1 VLIMGENNTNYYP
14 KWCVFLA
21 KTPLI
26 NSIIMLFIV
35 NNDVFLA
42 LKTPLINSIIMLFI
56 VNNDVNYSPKQP
68 QLLA

>member
-1 VLIMGENNTNYYP
+1 MM
-14 KWCVFLA
+14 

-56 VNNDVNYSPKQP
+56 AIIDVIYMNKQCY
-68 QLLA
+68 LLHKTGPIYDENTTN